1 MWSATASL
9 DPARFSGDVAKRG
22 VARVLSRDVASPCRS
37 MELLGAWDDEYDGVV
52 VDPASL
58 PSAANAF
65 ASQLQ
70 SSLAYWRSKVLNI
83 LTYFISCSVFLSQDE
98 KGL

>member
-1 MWSATASL
+1 MWSATASRL
-9 DPARFSGDVAKRG
+9 SGEVAKRG
-22 VARVLSRDVASPCRS
+22 VVRVLSRDVASPCRS

-58 PSAANAF
+58 PSAASAF

-70 SSLAYWRSKVLNI
+70 SSLAYWRSKVLKFQLI
-83 LTYFISCSVFLSQDE
+83 ISCSVFLSHDE